1 MNEHRTITRPPEPS
15 SRSSTANVLPQGA
28 SSDETRVER
37 RRRMSDPW
45 WQTLSIL
52 PVCMLL
58 AGIIIFSL
66 INFREPVQAPLLLTI
81 LLTTFF
87 CGTFGYTA
95 YTAARGFALTGSPG
109 NIFFGSAMLVY
120 SGAALMAAYGMNR
133 PESANASITAF
144 SISTALSGIL
154 HVVGAVSTSAR
165 FGLRRIDKNRI
176 QRLVLAGVGS
186 ALAILAIVA
195 TSYRGLLTAFYTP
208 WGSPTQCLRIIQ
220 GATVGLFA
228 LSTLFFIRFYLI
240 RRAMFFYWYA
250 LALALLTVGL
260 FGIMLGKGYTSAL
273 SWAGHVAQYLSAPYV
288 IIAYLWV
295 GKSAR
300 GQDIPVGRALDRF
313 FREATANY
321 QALVETATDAIISFD
336 HEGRIL
342 LWNSA
347 AERMF
352 GFDAAEA
359 LASPLAWLIVP
370 DDRWV
375 NMHHNLARLLQDQ
388 RNAFIDQT
396 LETTAHRKNGDLFP
410 VEISASAR
418 RTPDGWIG
426 TCIVRDVTD
435 RKRAEDALQK
445 SEQQL
450 RNLIEFST
458 DGITMINESG
468 AIIEWNRGMEQITG
482 VKRREVLGRSI
493 WEIQLATAP
502 VEQPTGPGF
511 LEHIQQQTLALHQ
524 TGKSSQVHSLG
535 EHDILRSDGTSRTIQ
550 SVTFPIRS
558 EQGWMVGGIIRD
570 ITEQRELLRE
580 VQAQRQHAEQL
591 AQALAKERDILHTIM
606 ENTQAFLAYL
616 DLDFH
621 CVQTNSAFVR
631 NSGYTQDELFEH
643 SYFDLFP
650 DSNMRAIFEQVR
662 DTGQGVRFEAQPY
675 VFANQ
680 PERGV
685 TYWDWTLVPIRN
697 DHNGM
702 ESLVLSLLDV
712 TERERA
718 RAELSQH
725 RDHLEEEVAARTA
738 ELTTMNTRL
747 EQEIAERKRVEQ
759 ALRETVARLE
769 TVNERLIA
777 LNRVGV
783 RAQEAFVVD
792 DLCAVVAE
800 ELDKL
805 GLHFAILL
813 QQEKD
818 GFAIQHTSLAD
829 EWQAA
834 ASELFFQHPWSASLL
849 ANAPLP
855 QESMGAYKSIYLV
868 EPVRALAEQLGQGC
882 SPQLR
887 ELAATAQISRMIMAP
902 MLTQER
908 LVGLLAIWSRELR
921 EDDIPA
927 ITAFANKIAVSI
939 ENARLFETTQKQ
951 NEQLRA
957 LSAKL
962 ADAEEIERR
971 MISRELHDQ
980 VGQNLTALGLN
991 LSLLSAQLPEDCRA
1005 TFAPRLSDSQS
1016 LVQKTTAQVRNLM
1029 ADLRP
1034 PVLDDYGLMA
1044 ALRWH
1049 GERFSERTGIT
1060 VTVMGE
1066 DPTPRLPDRVEI
1078 ALFRI
1083 AQEALVNVAK
1093 HAQAQEVVLGLEVED
1108 TIMRLIIADDGV
1120 GFDPT
1125 QTDEMHRRPGWGL
1138 VSMTERAEGVGG
1150 HCDIR
1155 SIPGKGTRIIV
1166 EVQR

>member
-1 MNEHRTITRPPEPS
+1 MC
-15 SRSSTANVLPQGA
+15 L
-28 SSDETRVER
+28 
-37 RRRMSDPW
+37 
-45 WQTLSIL
+45 
-52 PVCMLL
+52 LL
-58 AGIIIFSL
+58 AGIVILSL
-66 INFREPVQAPLLLTI
+66 RDIRDPFQTPLVLTI
-81 LLTTFF
+81 LNTILF

-95 YTAARGFALTGSPG
+95 YTAARSFALTGSPG
-109 NIFFGSAMLVY
+109 NIFFGSAMFLF
-120 SGAALMAAYGMNR
+120 SGAALVAAYGVNR
-133 PESANASITAF
+133 PDGANASTTAY
-144 SISTALSGIL
+144 SISAALSGTL

-165 FGLRRIDKNRI
+165 FGLRRIDKGRM
-176 QRLVLAGVGS
+176 RRVVLAGLGS
-186 ALAILAIVA
+186 ALAILAVA
-195 TSYRGLLTAFYTP
+195 TASYRGLLSAFFTP
-208 WGSPTQCLRIIQ
+208 WGRPTQLLQIVL
-220 GATVGLFA
+220 GVSVGMFA
-228 LSTLFFIRFYLI
+228 LSTLFFVRFYLI

-250 LALALLTVGL
+250 LAMALLTVGL
-260 FGIMLGKGYTSAL
+260 LGVMLGQVNTSAL
-273 SWAGHVAQYLSAPYV
+273 TWVGRVAQYLSAPYV

-295 GKSAR
+295 GRSAR

-347 AERMF
+347 AERIF
-352 GFDAAEA
+352 GFDATEA

-375 NMHHNLARLLQDQ
+375 NVHHNLARLLQEQ

-396 LETTAHRKNGDLFP
+396 LETTARRKNGDLFP

-458 DGITMINESG
+458 DGITMVNEEG
-468 AIIEWNRGMEQITG
+468 GVVEWNRGMEQITG

-493 WEIQLATAP
+493 WEIQLSATPAA
-502 VEQPTGPGF
+502 QPTEPGF
-511 LEHIQQQTLALHQ
+511 LEHIQQQTLALLQ
-524 TGKSSQVHSLG
+524 TGQSSQVHSLG

-580 VQAQRQHAEQL
+580 VQAQRQHAEEL
-591 AQALAKERDILHTIM
+591 AQALVKERDILHTIM

-616 DLDFH
+616 DPDFH

-631 NSGYTQDELFEH
+631 SSGYTPDELLKH

-650 DSNMRAIFEQVR
+650 NPETQTIFEQVR
-662 DTGQGVRFEAQPY
+662 DTGQGVRFEAQPH
-675 VFANQ
+675 VFASH
-680 PERGV
+680 PDRGV
-685 TYWDWTLVPIRN
+685 TYWDWTLVPIHN
-697 DHNGM
+697 KHNGM

-738 ELTTMNTRL
+738 ELTTMNARL
-747 EQEIAERKRVEQ
+747 EQEIAERKRIEQ
-759 ALRETVARLE
+759 ALRETVARLK

-813 QQEKD
+813 QKEKD
-818 GFAIQHTSLAD
+818 HVVIQHTSLD
-829 EWQAA
+829 EEWQAA
-834 ASELFFQHPWSASLL
+834 ASELFSQNPWNETLPTDVPLL
-849 ANAPLP
+849 
-855 QESMGAYKSIYLV
+855 QEPMAMRKAIYLV
-868 EPVRALAEQLGQGC
+868 EPVRELTRQLGLNC
-882 SPQLR
+882 SPELQ
-887 ELAATAQISRMIMAP
+887 ELADKAQISRLIMAP
-902 MLTQER
+902 MLAQER

-939 ENARLFETTQKQ
+939 ENARLFETIQAQ
-951 NEQLRA
+951 HEQLRA
-957 LSAKL
+957 LTARL

-991 LSLLSAQLPEDCRA
+991 LSLLSAQLPEECRA
-1005 TFAPRLSDSQS
+1005 SFAPRLSDSQS

-1049 GERFSERTGIT
+1049 GERFSDRTGVT
-1060 VTVMGE
+1060 VTVMGDE
-1066 DPTPRLPDRVEI
+1066 PNPRLDDRVEI

-1083 AQEALVNVAK
+1083 AQEALLNVAK
-1093 HAQAQEVVLGLEVED
+1093 HAEAREVVLGLEVED
-1108 TIMRLIIADDGV
+1108 TVMRLIIADDGV

-1125 QTDEMHRRPGWGL
+1125 QTAEMHRRPGWGL
-1138 VSMTERAEGVGG
+1138 VSMTERAEGIGG
-1150 HCDIR
+1150 HCHIR
-1155 SIPGKGTRIIV
+1155 SIPGKGTRVIV